1 MAHTPK
7 PSTCAYSTAGQSNS
21 QEPLWLGCLSLED
34 HLVLPGEGPKRVF
47 TSFPEQT
54 PMVVEALVRDKK
66 GLRTGQ
72 ENLKPYTLLLPSD
85 LTSKLE
91 ITITAGGSSRIS
103 LHFQF
108 WKTKT
113 VSLRGVEEPNYFLSS
128 VSVALKFRE
137 LPVFCTNIAYS
148 QSWNRRLTLS
158 DSAGYLLLF
167 YGISNR
173 KEFSF
178 LSRKWT

>member
-7 PSTCAYSTAGQSNS
+7 PSTRAYSTAGQSNS
-21 QEPLWLGCLSLED
+21 QEPPWLDACPWRSTLCCQRRD
-34 HLVLPGEGPKRVF
+34 QRVF

-54 PMVVEALVRDKK
+54 PMVVETLVRDKK

-72 ENLKPYTLLLPSD
+72 ENLKSYTLLLPSD

-137 LPVFCTNIAYS
+137 LPVFCANIAYS
-148 QSWNRRLTLS
+148 QS
-158 DSAGYLLLF
+158 
-167 YGISNR
+167 
-173 KEFSF
+173 
-178 LSRKWT
+178 